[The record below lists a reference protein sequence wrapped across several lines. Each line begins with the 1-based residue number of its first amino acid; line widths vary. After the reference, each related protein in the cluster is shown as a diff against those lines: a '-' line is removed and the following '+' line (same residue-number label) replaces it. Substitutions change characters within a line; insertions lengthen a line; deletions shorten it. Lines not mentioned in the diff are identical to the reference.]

1 MWIANLTQTQLV
13 SINHR
18 PDALHFMRQSV
29 QQPRSHSLG
38 KGEPNVLH
46 YSFQAH
52 TV

>member
-1 MWIANLTQTQLV
+1 MRIANLTQTQLV

-18 PDALHFMRQSV
+18 PDVFAFHAAVRPQ
-29 QQPRSHSLG
+29 RRHDSLG
-38 KGEPNVLH
+38 KGKPNVLH